1 MESKIRHTYD
11 ADLALRAP
19 GSVAV
24 VADGASSA
32 VDIYRITKGRG
43 DINGRFGIGSFDAVV
58 YVTAIDT
65 TSGTETYTL
74 EFQTVDAAGANP
86 VTHETHVLTAAEV
99 GEPLVFAFHPATL
112 RAKDA
117 DGAKFRIN
125 VDVGGATPSITY
137 YAFLAPHSHA

>member
-1 MESKIRHTYD
+1 MESKIRHMYD